1 MRRLAAAAAALLLTA
16 GVTTVLVAPQAA
28 QAADTGPTLVLSK
41 STAMLG
47 EYIGVTGSGF
57 PIGARLQVETC
68 GTGGSSN
75 SCAIADAAFATVDA
89 LGGFHLSL
97 HVTEPPTPCPCT
109 VHAAPFAGT
118 AADPVDVPIS
128 VPGLRYLPQAAPVVT
143 GSAKLMDATVVGD
156 SPFLSQLGA
165 DGSAQVTVTFANLSG
180 GPAPD
185 PGVTLTLSRG
195 GVQIGR
201 YPVLWTGGAL
211 PVGRRRALVY
221 ELPLPGGWFRD
232 YEIGVVVGTA
242 AGKPVTVRTLSAAVR
257 PWGELVAPA
266 ALAFGVSCLLLA
278 RRRRH
283 EPVRGLP
290 VRTSAPA
297 GRRSGVAAPEPF
309 SGVSMAVEPATLGI
323 VVAPELEIAT
333 PEAPEKVE
341 NGPVENGP
349 S

>member
-1 MRRLAAAAAALLLTA
+1 MRRLAAAAATLLLTA
-16 GVTTVLVAPQAA
+16 TAVTVASASQGA
-28 QAADTGPTLVLSK
+28 QAVDIGPTLVLSK

-57 PIGARLQVETC
+57 PIGARLQVEIC

-75 SCAIADAAFATVDA
+75 SCAIADAAFATVGT

-109 VHAAPFAGT
+109 VHAAPFAGA

-143 GSAKLMDATVVGD
+143 GSAKLLDATVTDD
-156 SPFLSQLGA
+156 SPFLTQLGA
-165 DGSAQVTVTFANLSG
+165 DGSAQVTVTFANLGG

-185 PGVTLTLSRG
+185 PGVALTLSRG
-195 GVQIGR
+195 GVQVGR
-201 YPVLWTGGAL
+201 YPVVWNGGAL
-211 PVGRRRALVY
+211 PVGQRRALVY

-242 AGKPVTVRTLSAAVR
+242 ARQPVTVRTLSAAVR
-257 PWGELVAPA
+257 PWGELVAPS
-266 ALAFGVSCLLLA
+266 ALAFGLLCLSVG

-290 VRTSAPA
+290 VRPSAVP
-297 GRRSGVAAPEPF
+297 GRRSGAAVPGPF
-309 SGVSMAVEPATLGI
+309 SGVFTAVEPATLGI
-323 VVAPELEIAT
+323 VVPPDLELAT
-333 PEAPEKVE
+333 PEAPDTSEI
-341 NGPVENGP
+341 GP